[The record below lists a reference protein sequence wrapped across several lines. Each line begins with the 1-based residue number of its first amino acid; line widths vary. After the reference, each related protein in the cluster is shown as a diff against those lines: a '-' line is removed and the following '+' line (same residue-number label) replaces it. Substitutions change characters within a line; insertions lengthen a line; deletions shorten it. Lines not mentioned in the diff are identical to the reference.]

1 MKLVINPATAPKIRS
16 LVILHIAKNAI
27 NVGTVMIIAIKEP
40 LAAISVMVNFFTG
53 GSDNIFR

>member
-1 MKLVINPATAPKIRS
+1 MVQ
-16 LVILHIAKNAI
+16 IAKKTT
-27 NVGTVMIIAIKEP
+27 NVGTEMIIAIKEP